1 MLTTNSAWICWLVLA
16 TLMRIISKSVTLA
29 QFAPVICQTND
40 HDNNGSIC
48 TYFEGS
54 CVEENTLI
62 HDSTVCTSTQQQSA
76 TRTTSVHPH
85 VHSCPLNYNLFEYDH
100 CPNSFHTDV
109 AQTVGHFGKPD
120 WVGAQF
126 QSLSYNSFSMS
137 VMWEHKDAAKLQN
150 RTDLS
155 AVRGYEIRIYQKVIN
170 SGEKTLRKCLCVTDP
185 HIRNISDIY
194 SRTFNYRSAEDELSH
209 MIVEV
214 RTYPSSSIASTRVN
228 CSLATGCAQRNTS
241 EKCIA
246 SPKQCY
252 SWPQSCLDFMPS
264 YSPETCTPPRYG
276 PPTNVTATTYRHY
289 SSDKDS
295 TNSSASMNM
304 AISWT
309 PPDMNYDLFPFPNVY
324 YIELKDHGTGLKI
337 SFKAIYTTNITIF
350 NLQLNTTY
358 SALINAYVPC
368 SGLSAYVEFQ
378 EVGCGRVCELTVQPP
393 SQLITTTGTLET
405 TTQSTVSNHLPY
417 IYYGVAATLT
427 GILLIIALC
436 ITTINAYTTFKCF
449 KQQSGPVAANNY
461 TRVRAELDTHND
473 LCNLKRDSMTS

>member
-16 TLMRIISKSVTLA
+16 TLMCIISKSVTLA

-40 HDNNGSIC
+40 RDNNGSIC

-62 HDSTVCTSTQQQSA
+62 HDSTVCTSTQQQPA

-85 VHSCPLNYNLFEYDH
+85 VHSCPLNYVFFEYDH

-170 SGEKTLRKCLCVTDP
+170 SGGKILRKCLCVTDP
-185 HIRNISDIY
+185 RIRNISDIY
-194 SRTFNYRSAEDELSH
+194 TESFRYRSAEDDLSH
-209 MIVEV
+209 MTVEV

-228 CSLATGCAQRNTS
+228 CSLTTGCARRNTS
-241 EKCIA
+241 ENCIA
-246 SPKQCY
+246 SPKECY

-264 YSPETCTPPRYG
+264 YSPATCAPPHYG
-276 PPTNVTATTYRHY
+276 PPTNVTAMTYRHY
-289 SSDKDS
+289 SSDNDS
-295 TNSSASMNM
+295 TSSSASMNM

-309 PPDMNYDLFPFPNVY
+309 PPDMNYDLFPIPNVY
-324 YIELKDHGTGLKI
+324 YIKLINYGNRLKHA
-337 SFKAIYTTNITIF
+337 FKAINTTNITIF
-350 NLQLNTTY
+350 NLHLNTTY
-358 SALINAYVPC
+358 SVSINAYVPC
-368 SGLSAYVEFQ
+368 SGLSEYKFQ
-378 EVGCGRVCELTVQPP
+378 GVGCGKVYELKVQPP
-393 SQLITTTGTLET
+393 SQPMTTTDILET
-405 TTQSTVSNHLPY
+405 TTHLAGLNHLPY

-427 GILLIIALC
+427 GILLIIVLS
-436 ITTINAYTTFKCF
+436 ITTINAITTFNRL
-449 KQQSGPVAANNY
+449 KQRSEMGTKNEY
-461 TRVRAELDTHND
+461 THVRIEIDVHKDNAKPL
-473 LCNLKRDSMTS
+473 